1 MIKLVLF
8 STMLAAQFRAIAA
21 MPKTDHSRT
30 APTVTVADNDC
41 EPFPQPCGGAC
52 AGGCPG
58 SAS

>member
-8 STMLAAQFRAIAA
+8 STMLAAQFLAIAA

-30 APTVTVADNDC
+30 APVTVADNDC
-41 EPFPQPCGGAC
+41 EPYPQPCAGVCG
-52 AGGCPG
+52 GGCPG